1 MDERGREEGTGG
13 EKGERGGRLDSSEG
27 EGGKSLMSRADLTF
41 TNWNFC
47 PTVHTQSYRIP
58 A

>member
-1 MDERGREEGTGG
+1 MDERGSEEGT
-13 EKGERGGRLDSSEG
+13 EGERGEGGGGLDGSEG
-27 EGGKSLMSRADLTF
+27 ERGKSLMSRADLTF